1 MCGFCVC
8 AGIRVYYHCA
18 VRLRYA
24 AWCLHA
30 EKVVHL
36 GADETG
42 RGVSGDL
49 CSKQGQQADA
59 NAAQIE
65 RKLLK
70 LAVENG
76 KQPTG
81 WEEMLTETRAAL
93 NTCHHL
99 CLVQDCCSRA
109 SPWQRVRSGTLTAR
123 S

>member
-30 EKVVHL
+30 EKVFHL

-49 CSKQGQQADA
+49 CSKQGQQADS

-70 LAVENG
+70 LVVENG
-76 KQPTG
+76 KQPAG
-81 WEEMLTETRAAL
+81 WEEMPTETRAAL
-93 NTCHHL
+93 NTSAIISAWS
-99 CLVQDCCSRA
+99 QIQKA
-109 SPWQRVRSGTLTAR
+109 AG
-123 S
+123 

>member
-30 EKVVHL
+30 EKVFHL

-49 CSKQGQQADA
+49 CSKQGQQADS

-70 LAVENG
+70 LVVENG
-76 KQPTG
+76 KQPAG
-81 WEEMLTETRAAL
+81 WEEMPTETRAAL
-93 NTCHHL
+93 NTSAIISAWSKIAVPAHL
-99 CLVQDCCSRA
+99 HG
-109 SPWQRVRSGTLTAR
+109 SGFVLER
-123 S
+123 